1 MLKSY
6 STQKLLIVIGEH
18 EFDQYDLRELLT
30 ADRDCEV
37 VFCLSEGE
45 VTVATSH
52 RRADAF
58 LICAGWQ
65 PERLAALLRQFE
77 PGDGE
82 RFPVYLFGRATD
94 TALENDGRFEIHRLT
109 GTLPDREL
117 LEDLCRRRSGPP
129 AEVDQASNSYP
140 LPPAPATDLHSLT
153 RFLGGIAHDFNNLLA
168 AIMGEVQLAHSRAPD
183 DLVRGHLTRANDACA
198 RMAVEI
204 RKLLVF
210 QESAA
215 ERRGMVD
222 CASLVRDARG
232 FIPDLLGTEIE
243 LETIESAEPLWV
255 EGTVSGLRQIVHNL
269 AAYACAQVT
278 SIRSMRISARR
289 ASSGEVA
296 SSGGGNA
303 THRGDCAVIE
313 ILVRSGSEGNGNA
326 ARAFEPVF
334 SRPGRDAGVGLAIAW
349 RLVEDFGGSV
359 SLMPE
364 RSGAA
369 AFRVMLPLAF
379 PTPDAG
385 DARLDRLRG
394 AETLLVMSGDRAGV
408 ESLLRGVRELGYET
422 VLVPSIDALD
432 DILARQLA
440 VPACILLD
448 TVCGGYD
455 PAEAHAL
462 LRARAPRTPMLLA
475 SPDMSQLA
483 RPPFANDG
491 LACMVHK
498 PLDIKEVLSTMRA
511 LLATSAFETADFAIP
526 RS

>member
-1 MLKSY
+1 MVSY

-45 VTVATSH
+45 VTVAASH

-65 PERLAALLRQFE
+65 PERLSALLRQYE
-77 PGDGE
+77 PSDGASL
-82 RFPVYLFGRATD
+82 PVYLFGRATD
-94 TALENDGRFEIHRLT
+94 TPLENDGHFEIHRLT

-117 LEDLCRRRSGPP
+117 LEDLCRRRTNSSPEAERAPEPYPMPP
-129 AEVDQASNSYP
+129 TP
-140 LPPAPATDLHSLT
+140 TTDLYSLT

-168 AIMGEVQLAHSRAPD
+168 AIMGEVQLAHSRATD
-183 DLVRGHLTRANDACA
+183 ERVRSHLGRANEACA

-210 QESAA
+210 QESAT
-215 ERRGMVD
+215 EKRGMVD

-232 FIPDLLGTEIE
+232 FIPDLLGAEIE

-269 AAYACAQVT
+269 AAYACSQVT
-278 SIRSMRISARR
+278 AIRAMRLSARR
-289 ASSGEVA
+289 ASSGEIA
-296 SSGGGNA
+296 STGGSA
-303 THRGDCAVIE
+303 AQRGDCAVIE
-313 ILVRSGSEGNGNA
+313 ILVRGGTDGNGHA
-326 ARAFEPVF
+326 ARVFEPVF

-369 AFRVMLPLAF
+369 AIRVMLPLAF
-379 PTPDAG
+379 PSPEAG

-394 AETLLVMSGDRAGV
+394 AETLLVMSADRPGV
-408 ESLLRGVRELGYET
+408 ESVLRGVRELGYET
-422 VLVPSIDALD
+422 VLVPSIEALD
-432 DILARQLA
+432 AALSRLTEP
-440 VPACILLD
+440 PACILLD

-462 LRARAPRTPMLLA
+462 LRARAPRVPMLLA

-511 LLATSAFETADFAIP
+511 LLATDAFDAAGFATG
-526 RS
+526 